1 VWCRRDDGREEEKI
15 VDAVNA
21 FIATLVSTPWV
32 PIVIVVVVLVDAFFP
47 PVPSE
52 SLVIAAAAA
61 AVSVGQ
67 PNIVLVVAC
76 AAVGAIAGDNLTF
89 AIGRKLGL
97 DRFRWMRGRRMRSAL
112 EGAGRGIAKRPAA
125 VLMTARYVPVGR
137 VAVNLVA
144 GASGFPRRRFFLLSL
159 LAGTSWAVYSVA
171 IGLAA
176 GHLLHGNT
184 VLAML
189 VGIVAG
195 LASGVV
201 VDLVMRLLSRRQRA
215 TADGGSAEHGS
226 ASRPR
231 GSESIG
237 AE

>member
-1 VWCRRDDGREEEKI
+1 
-15 VDAVNA
+15 
-21 FIATLVSTPWV
+21 
-32 PIVIVVVVLVDAFFP
+32 
-47 PVPSE
+47 
-52 SLVIAAAAA
+52 
-61 AVSVGQ
+61 
-67 PNIVLVVAC
+67 
-76 AAVGAIAGDNLTF
+76 
-89 AIGRKLGL
+89 
-97 DRFRWMRGRRMRSAL
+97 MRGRRMRGAL
-112 EGAGRGIAKRPAA
+112 EGAGRGIAKRPAV

-144 GASGFPRRRFFLLSL
+144 GASGFSRRRFFLLSL

-189 VGIVAG
+189 VGIAAG

-201 VDLVMRLLSRRQRA
+201 VELVMRLSR
-215 TADGGSAEHGS
+215 
-226 ASRPR
+226 RPR
-231 GSESIG
+231 GITGAGGSVEHGAGSHPHASQSIG